1 VLPDCEPEVVVPASS
16 LNELGTPA
24 EWRILL
30 ECASARPDAPR
41 LAGLL
46 RKTDWAFL
54 LELAEAHGVLNLVA
68 ARTREFDET
77 VVPAESRA
85 LLIERQR
92 AYALSALSL
101 IAEMIRILERFG
113 EAGIPALVL
122 KGPALSLQAYGD
134 ATARQYG
141 DVDLLVRQ
149 RDIYRVTELMTLAG
163 FHADVPLA
171 AVAADRIPGEYL
183 FSRTNT
189 KVIVEVHTEKTLR
202 YFPNSL
208 AIEELFERHVT
219 LEFDGHDLPT
229 LSKEDALVSACTHGA
244 KHCWERL
251 MWIADVA
258 AMLSRQTNMNWE
270 EVARIA
276 ENLGARRIVNTGL
289 LLVAE
294 LLHAPVPASVEE
306 KARADR
312 WARKLVG
319 RIQTWLPTAGEASP
333 GLLRRALFRSQMRG
347 GFLPGIGYLT
357 RLLLSPTEEDWR
369 AGHEHKGSR
378 ILETGRRLV
387 RLAGKYGRDSN

>member
-1 VLPDCEPEVVVPASS
+1 V
-16 LNELGTPA
+16 
-24 EWRILL
+24 
-30 ECASARPDAPR
+30 RPDVGR
-41 LAGLL
+41 LGELL
-46 RKTDWAFL
+46 RRADWGFL
-54 LELAEAHGVLNLVA
+54 LELAERHGVLNLVA
-68 ARTREFDET
+68 TRIWEFDET

-85 LLIERQR
+85 LLIARQR

-101 IAEMIRILERFG
+101 IAEMIRILERFD
-113 EAGIPALVL
+113 EAGIRALVL

-149 RDIYRVTELMTLAG
+149 RDIYRATVFMTVAG

-171 AVAADRIPGEYL
+171 AVAANRIPGEYL
-183 FSRTNT
+183 FLRPNT
-189 KVIVEVHTEKTLR
+189 KVIVELHTEKTLR

-208 AIEELFERHVT
+208 AIEDLFERHVT
-219 LEFDGHDLPT
+219 LEFDGHDVPT
-229 LSKEDALVSACTHGA
+229 LSNEDALVSACTHGA

-258 AMLSRQTNMNWE
+258 AILRRQTSMNWE
-270 EVARIA
+270 AVERIA

-289 LLVAE
+289 LLATE
-294 LLHAPVPASVEE
+294 LLHAPMPASVEE
-306 KARADR
+306 KGRADR
-312 WARKLVG
+312 WARKLVDK
-319 RIQTWLPTAGEASP
+319 IQTWLPAAGEESP

-347 GFLPGIGYLT
+347 GFLAGIGYLT

-369 AGHEHKGSR
+369 AGHEHKSSR

-387 RLAGKYGRDSN
+387 RLAGKYGRNTD